1 MSRIAA
7 VVFDLDGV
15 LIDATEW
22 HYEAL
27 NRALA
32 LFGYTISRYEHLAAY
47 NGLPT
52 RRKLEMLTIE
62 KGLPASLH
70 DLIVRLKQR
79 YTTDEIITKCRPT
92 FEKEYMLSRL
102 QRDGYRLAVCSNAV
116 RDSVALMLRQAGLI
130 DYFEFLLS
138 NEDVSRP
145 KPDSEVYC
153 KALTRLG
160 IKPAE
165 LAVVEDAQYGVEAAL
180 GATPNVCQVS
190 GVNDVDY
197 FRVRGFID
205 AADRRGMTA

>member
-1 MSRIAA
+1 
-7 VVFDLDGV
+7 
-15 LIDATEW
+15 
-22 HYEAL
+22 
-27 NRALA
+27 
-32 LFGYTISRYEHLAAY
+32 
-47 NGLPT
+47 
-52 RRKLEMLTIE
+52 
-62 KGLPASLH
+62 
-70 DLIVRLKQR
+70 
-79 YTTDEIITKCRPT
+79 
-92 FEKEYMLSRL
+92 
-102 QRDGYRLAVCSNAV
+102 
-116 RDSVALMLRQAGLI
+116 MLRQAGLI

-205 AADRRGMTA
+205 AADRRGVTA